1 MNKGIIYNYIVVG
14 GGASG
19 LFFATNI
26 DASGAPTEWREMPK
40 GVSNAPS
47 LILEKTERPGIK
59 LLMSGGGRCN
69 ITHEGSIKDF
79 VPRYG
84 ENGKRIRRILYRH
97 NNLELIDWL
106 SKNGIDTISE
116 DDGRVFPASQRA
128 SDVLDLLLKKAR
140 ENGFEIK
147 TNSAVTA
154 IKRNGELWRV
164 HTDNAYY
171 DGRRIIIATGGCSY
185 PKTGSDGSMFNV
197 LRRDLNLEI
206 TELSPALSPIS
217 VRDYPYADLS
227 GISIDGA
234 VSTYTNQKKKSIGK
248 ILFTHNGLSGPAI
261 INISGSISTG
271 DIILINY
278 LYPMDYDAAFRKLQ
292 AATLGSKAQL
302 ANIASEVFGLPK
314 NLCRTLGN
322 RAGTS
327 TKAFAKLLTEDMFT
341 VENPGSF
348 DMAMV
353 TRGGVS
359 LDEVDLS
366 TLESLKCPGIFII
379 GEALDVDGETGGYNL
394 QFAYS
399 SALCAALAYSQA

>member
-1 MNKGIIYNYIVVG
+1 MNEGKIYNYIVVG

-19 LFFATNI
+19 LFFTANI
-26 DASGAPTEWREMPK
+26 DGF
-40 GVSNAPS
+40 GAPS
-47 LILEKTERPGIK
+47 LILEKTERPGSK

-116 DDGRVFPASQRA
+116 DDGRVFPVSQRA
-128 SDVLDLLLKKAR
+128 SDVLDFLLKKAR

-154 IKRNGELWRV
+154 IQRNSELWRV

-171 DGRRIIIATGGCSY
+171 DGRKIIIATGGCSY

-197 LRRDLNLEI
+197 LRCDLNLEI
-206 TELSPALSPIS
+206 TDLTPALSPIS
-217 VRDYPYADLS
+217 VKDYPYADLS
-227 GISIDGA
+227 GISIDSA
-234 VSTYTNQKKKSIGK
+234 VSIYINQKKKSIGK

-271 DIILINY
+271 DRILINY
-278 LYPMDYDAAFRKLQ
+278 LYPMDYDVAFRKLQ

-314 NLCRTLGN
+314 NLCRTLGG

-327 TKAFAKLLTEDMFT
+327 TKAFAKLLTEDTFT
-341 VENPGSF
+341 VDNPGSF
-348 DMAMV
+348 DIAMV

-366 TLESLKCPGIFII
+366 TLESVKCPGIFVI

-399 SALCAALAYSQA
+399 SALCAALADSQA

>member
-1 MNKGIIYNYIVVG
+1 MNEGKIYNYIVVG

-19 LFFATNI
+19 LFFAANI
-26 DASGAPTEWREMPK
+26 DGSG
-40 GVSNAPS
+40 APS
-47 LILEKTERPGIK
+47 LILEKTERPGSK

-116 DDGRVFPASQRA
+116 DDGRVFPVSQRA
-128 SDVLDLLLKKAR
+128 SDVLDFLLKKAR

-147 TNSAVTA
+147 TNSAVTS

-171 DGRRIIIATGGCSY
+171 DGKKIIIATGGCSY

-197 LRRDLNLEI
+197 LRCDLNLEI
-206 TELSPALSPIS
+206 TDLTPALSPIS
-217 VRDYPYADLS
+217 VKDYPYADLS

-234 VSTYTNQKKKSIGK
+234 VSTYTNQKNKSIGK

-271 DIILINY
+271 DRILINY

-302 ANIASEVFGLPK
+302 ANIASEVFELPK
-314 NLCRTLGN
+314 NLCRTLAN

-327 TKAFAKLLTEDMFT
+327 TKAFAKFLTEDMFT
-341 VENPGSF
+341 VDNPGSF
-348 DMAMV
+348 DIAMV

-366 TLESLKCPGIFII
+366 TLESIKWPGIFII

-399 SALCAALAYSQA
+399 SALCAALADAQS

>member
-1 MNKGIIYNYIVVG
+1 MNKGKIYNFIVVG

-19 LFFATNI
+19 LYFAGNF
-26 DASGAPTEWREMPK
+26 DGSRAADGALVP
-40 GVSNAPS
+40 GDVQGSPS
-47 LILEKTERPGIK
+47 LILEKTGRPGSK

-116 DDGRVFPASQRA
+116 DDGRVFPVSQKA
-128 SDVLDLLLKKAR
+128 SDVLDFLLKKAR

-147 TNSAVTA
+147 TNSAVMA

-164 HTDNAYY
+164 HTDNSYY
-171 DGRRIIIATGGCSY
+171 DGRKIIIATGGCSY
-185 PKTGSDGSMFNV
+185 PKTGSDGSMFDV
-197 LRRDLNLEI
+197 LRHDLNLEI
-206 TELSPALSPIS
+206 TDLTPALSPIS
-217 VRDYPYADLS
+217 VKDYPYADLS

-271 DIILINY
+271 EIIVINY

-314 NLCRTLGN
+314 NFCRTLGG

-366 TLESLKCPGIFII
+366 TLESVKCPGIFVI

-399 SALCAALAYSQA
+399 SALCAALADSQA

>member
-1 MNKGIIYNYIVVG
+1 MNEGKIYNYIVVG

-19 LFFATNI
+19 LFFASNI
-26 DASGAPTEWREMPK
+26 DGY
-40 GVSNAPS
+40 GAPS
-47 LILEKTERPGIK
+47 LILEKTERPGSK

-84 ENGKRIRRILYRH
+84 ENGKRIRRILYKH
-97 NNLELIDWL
+97 SNLKLIDWL
-106 SKNGIDTISE
+106 SKNGIETISE
-116 DDGRVFPASQRA
+116 EDGRVFPVSQRA
-128 SDVLDLLLKKAR
+128 SDVLDFLLKKAR

-171 DGRRIIIATGGCSY
+171 DGRKIIIATGGCSY
-185 PKTGSDGSMFNV
+185 PKTGSDGSMFDV
-197 LRRDLNLEI
+197 LRHDLNLEI
-206 TELSPALSPIS
+206 TDLTPALSPIS
-217 VRDYPYADLS
+217 VKDYPYADLS

-234 VSTYTNQKKKSIGK
+234 VSTYTNQKNKSIGK

-271 DIILINY
+271 DRILINY
-278 LYPMDYDAAFRKLQ
+278 LYPMDYDVAFRKLQ

-302 ANIASEVFGLPK
+302 ANIASEFFELPK
-314 NLCRTLGN
+314 NLCRTLAN

-327 TKAFAKLLTEDMFT
+327 TKAFAKLLTEDTFT

-348 DMAMV
+348 DIAMV

-366 TLESLKCPGIFII
+366 TLESIKWPGIFII

-399 SALCAALAYSQA
+399 SALCAARADSQA